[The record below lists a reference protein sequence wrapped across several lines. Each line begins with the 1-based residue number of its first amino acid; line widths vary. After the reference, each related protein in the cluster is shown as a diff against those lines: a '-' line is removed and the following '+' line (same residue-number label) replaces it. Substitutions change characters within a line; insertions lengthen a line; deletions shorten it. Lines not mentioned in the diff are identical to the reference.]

1 MTAPSWLTARPV
13 AHRGLHDVA
22 RGIVENTLPAA
33 LAAAERGFS
42 IEVDL
47 QLSRDGTVVVFH
59 DDTLERLTTGSGPV
73 AARTAEELAD
83 IPFKTGSAR
92 IPTLSQLL
100 GAVGGRV
107 PLVLELKSQWVR
119 DPGTRLVAGV
129 VAALAGYQ
137 GPVAAMSFDP
147 DIVEG
152 LREAMPGLTRG
163 IVADIATDRHDYG
176 RLTTMER
183 FALRHILHAPR
194 SRPDF
199 VAYDVHA
206 LPMPG
211 PALMRRVFG
220 KPLLTWTVR
229 TPDELRHARKY
240 ADQIIFEGFVP
251 E

>member
-1 MTAPSWLTARPV
+1 MAAPSWLTARPV
-13 AHRGLHDVA
+13 AHRGLHDAA
-22 RGIVENTLPAA
+22 RGVLENTLPAA
-33 LAAAERGFS
+33 LAAAERGFGV
-42 IEVDL
+42 EVDL
-47 QLSRDGTVVVFH
+47 QLSRDSQVVVFH
-59 DDTLERLTTGSGPV
+59 DDTLERLTTGTGPV
-73 AARTAEELAD
+73 AARTAAELAD
-83 IPFKTGSAR
+83 IPFRVGTAR
-92 IPTLSQLL
+92 IPTLQQLL
-100 GAVGGRV
+100 DAIAGRV

-129 VAALAGYQ
+129 VAALKDYD

-152 LREAMPGLTRG
+152 LRRAMPGLTRG
-163 IVADIATDRHDYG
+163 IVADRATDPHDYG

-183 FALRHILHAPR
+183 FALRHLLHAPR

-211 PALMRRVFG
+211 PSLMRRMFG

-229 TPDELRHARKY
+229 TPDELRHARTF

>member
-1 MTAPSWLTARPV
+1 MAAPSWLTARPV
-13 AHRGLHDVA
+13 AHRGLHTA
-22 RGIVENTLPAA
+22 QRGIVENTLPAA
-33 LAAAERGFS
+33 LAAVEHGFS

-47 QLSRDGTVVVFH
+47 QLSRDGEVIVFH
-59 DDTLERLTTGSGPV
+59 DDTLERLTTGTGRV
-73 AARTAEELAD
+73 AARTAAELAD
-83 IPFKTGSAR
+83 IPFKVGTAR
-92 IPTLSQLL
+92 IPTLAELL
-100 GAVGGRV
+100 DTVAGRV

-119 DPGTRLVAGV
+119 DPGTRLIAGV
-129 VAALAGYQ
+129 VAELAAYD

-147 DIVEG
+147 DLVEG
-152 LREAMPGLTRG
+152 LRHAMPGLTRG
-163 IVADIATDRHDYG
+163 IVADIATDPHEYG

-183 FALRHILHAPR
+183 FALRHLLHAPR

-211 PALMRRVFG
+211 PALLRRVFG

-229 TPDELRHARKY
+229 TPDELAHARTY

>member
-1 MTAPSWLTARPV
+1 MAAPSWLTARPV
-13 AHRGLHDVA
+13 AHRGLHDA
-22 RGIVENTLPAA
+22 SRGILENTLPAA
-33 LAAAERGFS
+33 LAAVEHGFA

-47 QLSRDGTVVVFH
+47 QLSRDGEVIVFH
-59 DDTLERLTTGSGPV
+59 DDTLERLTTATGRVG
-73 AARTAEELAD
+73 ARTAAELAD
-83 IPFKTGSAR
+83 IPFKATDAR
-92 IPTLSQLL
+92 IPTLQDLL
-100 GAVGGRV
+100 DTVAGRV

-119 DPGTRLVAGV
+119 DPGTRLVQGV
-129 VAALAGYQ
+129 VAALEAYD

-152 LREAMPGLTRG
+152 LRRAMPGLTRG
-163 IVADIATDRHDYG
+163 IVADIATDPHEYG

-183 FALRHILHAPR
+183 FALRHLLHAPR

-211 PALMRRVFG
+211 PVILRRVFG

-229 TPDELRHARKY
+229 TPDELRHARAH

-251 E
+251 D

>member
-1 MTAPSWLTARPV
+1 MAAPSWLTARPV
-13 AHRGLHDVA
+13 AHRGLHA
-22 RGIVENTLPAA
+22 APRGILENTLPAA
-33 LAAAERGFS
+33 LAAVEHGFS

-47 QLSRDGTVVVFH
+47 QLSRDGEVIVFH
-59 DDTLERLTTGSGPV
+59 DDTLERLTTGTGRV
-73 AARTAEELAD
+73 AARTAAELAD
-83 IPFKTGSAR
+83 IPFKVGTAR
-92 IPTLSQLL
+92 IPTLQDLL
-100 GAVGGRV
+100 DTVAGRV
-107 PLVLELKSQWVR
+107 PLVVELKSQWVR

-129 VAALAGYQ
+129 VAALAAYD

-147 DIVEG
+147 DLVEG
-152 LREAMPGLTRG
+152 LRHAMPALTRG
-163 IVADIATDRHDYG
+163 IVADIATDPHEYG

-183 FALRHILHAPR
+183 FALRHLLHAPR

-211 PALMRRVFG
+211 PALLRRVFG

-229 TPDELRHARKY
+229 TPDELAHARTY